1 MRNDTRSLE
10 QKITDREAKLDALR
24 EQLTSAVERLVT
36 GDDWRRAIEFA
47 ARFRSRSFNNTLLI
61 WAQHAAAHEAG
72 RVPDPYPTH
81 VAGFKQWKALGRSVD
96 KGQGGYQILAPVT
109 ARVAVTEDGSWRRLS
124 RGEKPEP
131 GETVKSR
138 MVGVRPAYVWDVSQT
153 SGEPLPA
160 QPTPTLLHGEAPPG
174 LWDGLAH
181 QIRAAGFTLHEAPN
195 AAAIDGAN
203 GVTHWLKRTV
213 HVRADMDPAAQ
224 LKTLAHELGH
234 VLLHDRDNVDAVVH
248 RGIAEVEA
256 ESFALMMAASHGMNT
271 EQYTIPY
278 VATWAS
284 RVPGQ
289 DPVTTIQ
296 QTAARVR
303 TAALQALDRLETPQI
318 PDGEP
323 PTPSD
328 STPVAG
334 PRTGPR
340 KTPGADQSAQPRPAQ
355 GPPGVEGPGL

>member
-10 QKITDREAKLDALR
+10 QKIADRETKLDALR
-24 EQLTSAVERLVT
+24 EQLTSAVEQLVT

-47 ARFRSRSFNNTLLI
+47 ARFRSRLFNNSLLI
-61 WAQHAAAHEAG
+61 WAQHAAAHETG
-72 RVPDPYPTH
+72 RVPDPYPTR

-96 KGQGGYQILAPVT
+96 KGQAGYQILAPVT

-124 RGEKPEP
+124 KGEKPEP
-131 GETVKSR
+131 GETAKNR
-138 MVGVRPAYVWDVSQT
+138 MVQVRPAYVWDVSQT

-160 QPTPTLLHGEAPPG
+160 QPAPTLLQGEAPSG
-174 LWDGLAH
+174 LWDGLAL
-181 QIRAAGFTLHEAPN
+181 QVRAAGFTLHEAPD
-195 AAAIDGAN
+195 AASIGSAN

-213 HVRADMDPAAQ
+213 HVRADMDPAARV
-224 LKTLAHELGH
+224 KTLAHELGH
-234 VLLHDRDNVDAVVH
+234 VILHDRDNDDAVVH

-256 ESFALMMAASHGMNT
+256 ESFALMVAASHGMNT
-271 EQYTIPY
+271 EQYTVPY

-296 QTAARVR
+296 KTATRVR
-303 TAALQALDRLETPQI
+303 TAALQALERLETPQI

-323 PTPSD
+323 PSSSN
-328 STPVAG
+328 STVVAG
-334 PRTGPR
+334 PQAGLRQTTG
-340 KTPGADQSAQPRPAQ
+340 AAHSALPRPAQ
-355 GPPGVEGPGL
+355 GTPGVEGPGL